1 LRLAGLKREDIIGK
15 DLAEMRPGAIL
26 PHAIRSGEAKLAVYR
41 RVGDTEYI
49 TDVSPI
55 SHNGT
60 TIGGVSVS
68 KQLKEFLLLS
78 KELERYVRKTR
89 ELRSVVNRA
98 YQARYRFEDIIGNSS
113 RIQEAMAMGKKIAL
127 CEADILI
134 TGESGTG
141 KEMFAQAIHN
151 ASSRAE
157 LPFVAVNCSTLNSAL
172 LESELFGYEDGA
184 FTGARKGGK
193 IGLFSVSEGGTIM
206 LDEIA
211 ELSYDMQAKLLRV
224 LQERRVRKVGD
235 HAEWPVDIRVI
246 AAANKNL
253 LELTKQGKFRED
265 LYYRLNAMSF
275 EIPPLRDRESDSI
288 VLAEYFLVKWA
299 QRNGKYWTFHPSVL
313 EQILRYGW
321 PGNIRELKNVVE
333 FAAYTCDR
341 SVITYIPLPKSQL
354 ESSKA
359 DDSTLSTMRGS
370 GTLKK
375 VAADTQ
381 RAVIQSM
388 LSKYGDTLEA
398 KKTIAMELGISLAT
412 LYNKCK

>member
-1 LRLAGLKREDIIGK
+1 MTMSKAKETLFKVVLHEPDWTSRLIEAIPDAIVIADTDGVVQYVNAGYLRLAGLKREDIIGK

-172 LESELFGYEDGA
+172 L
-184 FTGARKGGK
+184 
-193 IGLFSVSEGGTIM
+193 
-206 LDEIA
+206 
-211 ELSYDMQAKLLRV
+211 
-224 LQERRVRKVGD
+224 
-235 HAEWPVDIRVI
+235 
-246 AAANKNL
+246 
-253 LELTKQGKFRED
+253 
-265 LYYRLNAMSF
+265 
-275 EIPPLRDRESDSI
+275 
-288 VLAEYFLVKWA
+288 
-299 QRNGKYWTFHPSVL
+299 
-313 EQILRYGW
+313 
-321 PGNIRELKNVVE
+321 
-333 FAAYTCDR
+333 
-341 SVITYIPLPKSQL
+341 
-354 ESSKA
+354 
-359 DDSTLSTMRGS
+359 
-370 GTLKK
+370 
-375 VAADTQ
+375 
-381 RAVIQSM
+381 
-388 LSKYGDTLEA
+388 
-398 KKTIAMELGISLAT
+398 
-412 LYNKCK
+412 